1 MATFY
6 VQARHETAIFRWF
19 SVIFIT
25 VGELASVRRRACQGF
40 GSVTTLAHKIIA
52 ADGRPSGFDY
62 LRIGLALSVVFIH
75 VPQVVYGWDV
85 AYSFWI
91 PWLRPASAIV
101 VPMFFAL
108 SGFLVAGSML
118 RSKTLVTFFG
128 LRILRIVPALSVEV
142 TLSALIL
149 GPIFTS
155 MALKDYF
162 SDPLFY
168 RYFYNLIGHVQY
180 TLPAV
185 FSENPF
191 PDQVNSQLWT
201 IPPELKCY
209 ILMGLMSLFLVFRN
223 RFYLL
228 VVAVAFN
235 LLSFIL
241 YHGLDEPG
249 RINVPPI
256 AIVGAF
262 LAGVTLFIF
271 RDRIRASFAFFVACL
286 IGCVVLLSV
295 SEGDYFIA
303 FPAAYLTAYLG
314 TFNPRRT
321 RLIFGGDYSYGIY
334 LYGFPIQQ
342 AVTAMTG
349 PHRSWYLDLCFVLP
363 ATFAIAGLSWWFI
376 EKP

>member
-1 MATFY
+1 
-6 VQARHETAIFRWF
+6 V
-19 SVIFIT
+19 V
-25 VGELASVRRRACQGF
+25 
-40 GSVTTLAHKIIA
+40 TLADKTKA

-62 LRIGLALSVVFIH
+62 LRIGLALSVVLIH
-75 VPQVVYGWDV
+75 VPQVVYGTGV
-85 AYSFWI
+85 SYSFWM
-91 PWLRPASAIV
+91 PWLRPVSAIV

-128 LRILRIVPALSVEV
+128 LRILRIAPALSVEV

-149 GPIFTS
+149 GPVFTS
-155 MALKDYF
+155 MPLGDYF
-162 SDPLFY
+162 SDPVFF

-180 TLPAV
+180 NLPAV
-185 FSENPF
+185 FTSNPF

-209 ILMGLMSLFLVFRN
+209 ILMGVMSLFLVFRN
-223 RFYLL
+223 RTYLL

-235 LLSFIL
+235 VLVFVF
-241 YHGLDEPG
+241 YHDSDEPG

-262 LAGVTLFIF
+262 LAGVTVFIF
-271 RDRIRASFAFFVACL
+271 RDKIAASFAVFAASL
-286 IGCVVLLSV
+286 LGCIALLYTPD
-295 SEGDYFIA
+295 GDYLIA
-303 FPAAYLTAYLG
+303 FPVAYVTVYLG
-314 TFNPRRT
+314 TFNPQRNG
-321 RLIFGGDYSYGIY
+321 LIFSGDYSYGIY

-342 AVTAMTG
+342 AVNALTG

-363 ATFAIAGLSWWFI
+363 ATFAVAALSWWFI
-376 EKP
+376 EKPALQLRALLPHIEAIAFSMMKRSFAFKPPSGL